1 MSGRRQGSG
10 GSARR
15 PWLTRA
21 AALSVPVLVATLAVI
36 HPGAAVS
43 QVDLNDGAVWLT
55 NTSVHRV
62 GRYNPVVDEL
72 NAGVVSD
79 ENTFDVLQ
87 DRGDV
92 LLVESG
98 RLALIDPASVA
109 LGGQT
114 SVPWGAE
121 VSMAAGTTAVGLP
134 GSGDVWARPTQM
146 IGSLR
151 MDQDDPDLELGDG
164 GLAVTA
170 RFGAV
175 LGVEPD
181 GAIHRLR
188 VAADGAV
195 TVSSHGR
202 LAGTPTAALEQIT
215 AVGDQAVVLAGTT
228 VYTPSGTVDLSG
240 HGTELVLQQPGPR
253 AGSVAVAT
261 PSSLLLVPLGGGAP
275 RVHTGGGTG
284 TPAAPVVVAGC
295 THGAWASATG
305 NYVQV
310 CAGQEPVV
318 EDLTEM
324 TASSRLVFRVN
335 RDVVVLN
342 DTQGGRVWLPME
354 DPEVRDLNWED
365 IATDEEVDESTS
377 DEQSPVVTQALQ
389 VECTPQSAPPTAADD
404 EFGVRPGRSMILPVI
419 DNDASSSCGILAI
432 SEYDPVPASFGT
444 LAPVYGGRALQLTT
458 HPDATGTVE
467 FTYTV
472 NDGRGHAA
480 PSTATVELTARP
492 FGTNAAPEQTSEGV
506 MVVELGGAGTY
517 NVLADFVDPDGDQL
531 MLVGATATGGT
542 ARTRGDGEL
551 RFTSDGGALG
561 RQTVRV
567 RVSDGESTTEGVVV
581 VDVRP
586 AGSLAPVID
595 PVHALTYVD
604 QPVVLHP
611 LDHVRTESREPVRL
625 AGADEVQGLTVESDL
640 DAATVTVTARTAG
653 TYYVPFLVTAS
664 PQQATGLA
672 RIDVR
677 ELPEQS
683 PPPVATLDLA
693 LLPPG
698 GEVTIDP
705 LANDV
710 DPAGGVLV
718 LQHVEAPTDSGL
730 RVARI
735 GHRLLRITAT
745 RTLEEP
751 VVLDYTI
758 SNGTTSADGEVIVQ
772 PVPAAALQQA
782 PIVPDLRATV
792 RTGGVVT
799 IPALEDA
806 FDPDG
811 DVLTVVRDLVEP
823 PGQGEGLMF
832 VSGDLLR
839 YQAPSTPGD
848 VRATFA
854 VTDPFGNETAATVH
868 VTVHPS
874 DAETKPPPRPES
886 LTARV
891 YEGETVRID
900 VPLTGIDVDG
910 DGVLLLGVDR
920 APAMGRVV
928 EIGPDWMEYQALPGE
943 FGTDVFSYAVE
954 DWTGQRSV
962 GSVRVGIAP
971 RPLAAAEVISRD
983 DAVAVRPGQSV
994 EVRVLANDVDTGD
1007 GELTLDETLEVPEG
1021 VEAEVQGRRI
1031 LVSTDRAGQY
1041 PIVYTARNERGG
1053 QDTGVLTVTVSDDAP
1068 ILPPVAKDVVVP
1080 AVETI
1085 GRSSIEV
1092 SVLEVAQNP
1101 SGPLSDLDVTV
1112 DPAAEEVTT
1121 VTDDGT
1127 VVVTLIDAPQTLP
1140 YRLTNTDP
1148 DANGLSSYAFITVP
1162 ALGDFPP
1169 VLRQRVEELRVIAG
1183 ETLEIGLAAQVQ
1195 VAPGK
1200 TAQIGDY
1207 DTLSATKSD
1216 GSDLFVDDHT
1226 LRYVAERDYAGPAS
1240 ISVLVSDGPSS
1251 APTTRS
1257 SMITLPI
1264 TVLAAEEHP
1273 PTFAPSVLDVPQG
1286 ETSRVDLAV
1295 FTSAPVSSQ
1304 ETANRYTYTITGTP
1318 PGFDVSLAGSVLS
1331 VTARPNVARGTVAG
1345 ISLDIGYGTSGVV
1358 PAQVDLRV
1366 TASSRPLA
1374 RVGNHEVPDGVE
1386 GGLSTVSVLQG
1397 SFNPYPEY
1405 PLTVLGAVVETPG
1418 AGSATVSGSQVQVR
1432 PAAGF
1437 IGTMVTRYTVRDVI
1451 DDPARVVEGRI
1462 TVIVRGRPATP
1473 TAPRIEDVRDRT
1485 VVLSWDAPANNGA
1498 PITGYRVTAQGGS
1511 IVRECSST
1519 TCTIDGLTNNVEY
1532 SFTVAARNAVDWSDS
1547 SPPSAAARPDARPF
1561 APAAPVATRGDQ
1573 SASVTWSTPEN
1584 PGSPITGYE
1593 LEISPAAPG
1602 GSTFTTSATRFT
1614 ATNLVNGQEYRFRVR
1629 ARNLAPD
1636 AGEWSPWSSAV
1647 TPAGRPEPP
1656 EEVSATNQRTGWTT
1670 NEITV
1675 SWRGAFANGSPITGY
1690 EVRVEG
1696 RPTVRLGADVRSYTF
1711 SAVRGT
1717 RYPVTVRAVN
1727 AVGEGPWANTTG
1739 RIWSAP
1745 GAPTGLTASDA
1756 GPGTRD
1762 WGDGSV
1768 VLSWQPPDETGGSG
1782 VTITGYE
1789 IEGYNTINA
1798 TSRTFNG
1805 LVGGEPRTYRIR
1817 AINSEGVPSEWAT
1830 FPTVT
1835 PTTAPESP
1843 EVRFDT
1849 SEPGQVTVTWST
1861 RRTGGTT
1868 EGLAFQYR
1876 LRRGGNWQGP
1886 FTETSHALPAGPG
1899 SGFDIEVQVRN
1910 IRGWS
1915 PTTSAHVDIP
1925 LVETPPVDDP

>member
-1 MSGRRQGSG
+1 M
-10 GSARR
+10 
-15 PWLTRA
+15 TRA
-21 AALSVPVLVATLAVI
+21 AALAVPVLVATLAVI

-43 QVDLNDGAVWLT
+43 QVDLNDGTVWLT

-62 GRYNPVVDEL
+62 GRYNPAVDEL
-72 NAGVVSD
+72 NAGVVAD
-79 ENTFDVLQ
+79 ESTFDVLQ

-92 LLVESG
+92 LLLESG
-98 RLALIDPASVA
+98 RLAVIDPATVS

-114 SVPWGAE
+114 SVPWGAD
-121 VSMAAGTTAVGLP
+121 VSMAAGTTAVGLR
-134 GSGDVWARPTQM
+134 GSGEVWARPTAM

-151 MDQDDPDLELGDG
+151 VDQDDPDLELGDG
-164 GLAVTA
+164 GLAIAA
-170 RFGAV
+170 RTGTV
-175 LGVEPD
+175 LGVES
-181 GAIHRLR
+181 GGRIHRLR
-188 VAADGAV
+188 VEGEGTVTADAA
-195 TVSSHGR
+195 GR
-202 LAGTPTAALEQIT
+202 LADAPTAALDQIT
-215 AVGDQAVVLAGTT
+215 TVGEEVVVLAGTT
-228 VYTPSGTVDLSG
+228 LHTPSGTVDLSG

-253 AGSVAVAT
+253 TGSVVVAT
-261 PSSLLLVPLGGGAP
+261 SSSLLLVPLGGGAP
-275 RVHTGGGTG
+275 SVHTSGGSG

-295 THGAWASATG
+295 TYGAWASVTG
-305 NYVQV
+305 NYVRM
-310 CAGQEPVV
+310 CAGAEPVV
-318 EDLTEM
+318 EDRTEM

-342 DTQGGRVWLPME
+342 DTTGGRVWLPME
-354 DPEVRDLNWED
+354 DPEVRDLNWAD
-365 IATDEEVDESTS
+365 IAADDEVDESTS

-389 VECTPQSAPPTAADD
+389 VECTPQSAPPTASDD
-404 EFGVRPGRSMILPVI
+404 EFGVRPGRAMILPVI
-419 DNDASSSCGILAI
+419 DNDASSSCGILVI
-432 SEYDPVPASFGT
+432 SEHDPLPESFGT

-458 HPDATGTVE
+458 RPEATGTVE
-467 FTYTV
+467 FTYTIT
-472 NDGRGHAA
+472 DGRGSAA

-492 FGTNAAPEQTSEGV
+492 FATNAAPEQTSEGI
-506 MVVELGGAGTY
+506 MLVELGGAGTY

-531 MLVGATATGGT
+531 MLVGAVATGGT

-551 RFTSDGGALG
+551 RFTSDGSALG

-567 RVSDGESTTEGVVV
+567 QVSDGESTTEGVVV

-595 PVHALTYVD
+595 PVHAVAYVD
-604 QPVVLHP
+604 RPVVLHP
-611 LDHVRTESREPVRL
+611 LDHVRSESREPARL
-625 AGADEVQGLTVESDL
+625 AGVDEVQGLGIETDL
-640 DAATVTVTARTAG
+640 DAGTFTVTARAPG

-664 PQQATGLA
+664 PQQAAGLA

-705 LANDV
+705 LENDA

-718 LQHVEAPTDSGL
+718 LQTVEAPEGSGL

-745 RTLEEP
+745 RTLDEP
-751 VVLDYTI
+751 VTLDYTV
-758 SNGTTSADGEVIVQ
+758 SNGTTTADGVVVVQ
-772 PVPAAALQQA
+772 PVPATAAQQA

-799 IPALEDA
+799 IPALADA

-811 DVLTVVRDLVEP
+811 DVLTLVRDLAEP

-839 YQAPSTPGD
+839 YQAPATPGD

-854 VTDPFGNETAATVH
+854 VSDPYGNETAATVH
-868 VTVHPS
+868 IAVHPS
-874 DAETKPPPRPES
+874 DAETKPPPRPEA

-891 YEGETVRID
+891 YEGETVRIE

-928 EIGPDWMEYQALPGE
+928 AIGPDWMEYQALPGE
-943 FGTDVFSYAVE
+943 LGTDVFSYAVE
-954 DWTGQRSV
+954 DWTGQRTV

-971 RPLAAAEVISRD
+971 RPRTAAEVISRD

-1007 GELTLDETLEVPEG
+1007 GELALDETLEVPDG
-1021 VEAEVQGRRI
+1021 VEAVVQGRRV
-1031 LVSTDRAGQY
+1031 LVSTQRHGQF

-1085 GRSSIEV
+1085 GRSSVEV
-1092 SVLEVAQNP
+1092 AVLDVAQNP
-1101 SGPLSDLDVTV
+1101 SGPLGDLDVSV
-1112 DPAAEEVTT
+1112 DPSVEDVAT
-1121 VTDDGT
+1121 VTDEGT
-1127 VVVTLIDAPQTLP
+1127 VVVTLVDGPQTLP
-1140 YRLTNTDP
+1140 YRLTNDNPEADRLT
-1148 DANGLSSYAFITVP
+1148 SWAFITVP

-1169 VLRQRVEELRVIAG
+1169 VVRQRVEELTVIAG
-1183 ETLEIGLAAQVQ
+1183 ETLEIGLSAHVQ

-1200 TAQIGDY
+1200 TAQIADHE
-1207 DTLSATKSD
+1207 TLSATKSD
-1216 GSDLFVDDHT
+1216 GSDLYVDDHT

-1251 APTTRS
+1251 DPETRS

-1273 PTFAPSVLDVPQG
+1273 PTFVPSVLDVPQG
-1286 ETSRVDLAV
+1286 ETSRVDLNV
-1295 FTSAPVSSQ
+1295 FTSAPVSGG
-1304 ETANRYTYTITGTP
+1304 ETADRYTYAVTGTP
-1318 PGFDVSLAGSVLS
+1318 PGFDVSLSGSVLS
-1331 VTARPNVARGTVAG
+1331 VTASPSVARGTVAG
-1345 ISLDIGYGTSGVV
+1345 VSLDVGYGTSGVL

-1374 RVGNHEVPDGVE
+1374 RVANHEVRDGVE
-1386 GGLSTVSVLQG
+1386 GGLSTVSVLEG
-1397 SFNPYPEY
+1397 AFNPFPDH
-1405 PLTVLGAVVETPG
+1405 PLAVLGAVVETPG

-1432 PAAGF
+1432 PASGF
-1437 IGTMVTRYTVRDVI
+1437 IGTMVTRYTVRDAI

-1462 TVIVRGRPATP
+1462 TVIVRGRPAAP
-1473 TAPRIEDVRDRT
+1473 TAPRVEDVRDRT
-1485 VVLSWDAPANNGA
+1485 VVLSWDAPVNNGA
-1498 PITGYRVTAQGGS
+1498 PITGYRVTAAGGAV
-1511 IVRECSST
+1511 VRECAST

-1532 SFTVAARNAVDWSDS
+1532 TFSVAARNAVDWSDPS
-1547 SPPSAAARPDARPF
+1547 QPSAAARPDAKPF
-1561 APAAPVATRGDQ
+1561 APAAPTATRGDQ
-1573 SASVTWSTPEN
+1573 SASVTWNAPEN

-1593 LEISPAAPG
+1593 LEISPAAPS
-1602 GSTFTTSATRFT
+1602 GSTFTTTPTRFT
-1614 ATNLVNGQEYRFRVR
+1614 ATSLVNGQEYRFRVR

-1636 AGEWSPWSSAV
+1636 PGEWSPWSSGV
-1647 TPAGRPEPP
+1647 VPAGPPGAPERI
-1656 EEVSATNQRTGWTT
+1656 SATNERTGWSTT
-1670 NEITV
+1670 DITV
-1675 SWRGAFANGSPITGY
+1675 RWQPAYQNGSPITGY
-1690 EVRVEG
+1690 EVRVGG
-1696 RPTVRLGADVRSYTF
+1696 RPTVHLGADVRSYTF
-1711 SAVRGT
+1711 SAVHGR
-1717 RYPVTVRAVN
+1717 RYDVDVRAVN
-1727 AVGEGPWANTTG
+1727 DVGSGPWANTTG

-1745 GAPTGLTASDA
+1745 GAPTGLTASDV
-1756 GPGTRD
+1756 GPGDRA
-1762 WGDGSV
+1762 WGNGAL
-1768 VLSWQPPDETGGSG
+1768 VLTWEPPSETGGVG

-1789 IEGYNTINA
+1789 IEGYASIGGT
-1798 TSRTFNG
+1798 TTRTVTG
-1805 LVGGEPRTYRIR
+1805 LVGGESRTYRIR
-1817 AINSEGVPSEWAT
+1817 AVNSEGVAGEWAT
-1830 FPTVT
+1830 FPAVT

-1849 SEPGQVTVTWST
+1849 SEPGTVTVTWSP
-1861 RRTGGTT
+1861 RRTGGTS

-1876 LRRGGNWQGP
+1876 LSRGPWVGP
-1886 FTETSHALPAGPG
+1886 FAETSRVFDAEPG
-1899 SGFDIEVQVRN
+1899 SRFDIEVQVSN

-1915 PTTSAHVDIP
+1915 PITSTHVDIP
-1925 LVETPPVDDP
+1925 PAVDP